1 MHTIYRLILEQDSQS
16 KAADPAVPVYHTL
29 RKATKDPD
37 LMRLVFLIM
46 LMLSAASTSAAEA
59 QNAAPLETEQQQL
72 SYTFGLN
79 VGSNM
84 ARDNI
89 TVDPDAFLA
98 GLMDALNGN
107 QPQLSQEQMT
117 TVIQA
122 FQTRLQARQQEQ
134 QAKMAERMAT
144 AGEEAKKQG
153 ADFLAANGKR
163 KEVTTT
169 ASGLQYEVLEA
180 GKADAPKPRATDT
193 VTVHYTGKL
202 VDGTV
207 FDSSVERGAPAS
219 FPLNGVIKGWTEGL
233 QLMPVGSKYRLFI
246 PYQLAYGEQGRP
258 PTIPPYSTLIF
269 DVELLKIGS

>member
-1 MHTIYRLILEQDSQS
+1 MRLIF
-16 KAADPAVPVYHTL
+16 
-29 RKATKDPD
+29 
-37 LMRLVFLIM
+37 LMT
-46 LMLSAASTSAAEA
+46 LMLSAASATAAQA
-59 QNAAPLETEQQQL
+59 QDATPLETEQQQL

-107 QPQLSQEQMT
+107 PPQLSQEQMS

-134 QAKMAERMAT
+134 QAKMAERMAA
-144 AGEEAKKQG
+144 AGAQAKSDG
-153 ADFLAANGKR
+153 AAFLASNGKR
-163 KEVTTT
+163 KGVTTT

-180 GKADAPKPRATDT
+180 GKADAPKPKATDT

-207 FDSSVERGAPAS
+207 FDSSVERGTPAS
-219 FPLNGVIKGWTEGL
+219 FPLNGVIPGWTEGL

-246 PYQLAYGEQGRP
+246 PYELAYGEQGRP
-258 PTIPPYSTLIF
+258 PTIPPFSTLIF